1 MMLKKETL
9 EKIKDNLENPHWFCM
24 TLGGKYLRWMS
35 DKDYLSFFYRVFL
48 HKKLDWDN
56 PKLFTEKLLWLKLYN
71 QKPEYTDMVDKYEV
85 KRIVSE
91 RVGSEYVIPALGV
104 WERFEDIDFSKLP
117 NEFILKTT
125 HDSGGFVVCKDK
137 KTFDY
142 KAAQKKI
149 SKRLKRNFYWKGRE
163 WPYKNVKPRIIAEPY
178 IDSLGK
184 PDSVEYKLTC
194 FDGVAKLITVCRGI
208 AHSALSYRTNDHYDR
223 DLNPRFWYA
232 YYKNSTEPL
241 TLPKEIYKIIELAEK
256 LSEGIPQV
264 RVDFYLVD
272 GQIYFGEMTFF
283 TWDGFIKFNP
293 KEQDKIMGE
302 WIVLPPKYV
311 ETEGLNIRKDKR

>member
-1 MMLKKETL
+1 MIKRKNF
-9 EKIKDNLENPHWFCM
+9 EKIKDQLENPHWICM
-24 TLGGKYLRWMS
+24 VWGGKYLRWMS
-35 DKDYLSFFYRVFL
+35 DKAYLSLFYRIFW
-48 HKKLDWDN
+48 HKKINWDD

-71 QKPEYTDMVDKYEV
+71 QKPEYTDMVDKYEI

-91 RVGSEYVIPALGV
+91 KVGSEYVIPALGV
-104 WERFEDIDFSKLP
+104 WDRFGDIDFSKLP
-117 NEFILKTT
+117 DAFILKTT
-125 HDSGGFVVCKDK
+125 HDSGGFIVCSDK

-142 KAAQKKI
+142 KSAEKKLN
-149 SKRLKRNFYWKGRE
+149 KCLMRNFYWAGRE

-208 AHSALSYRTNDHYDR
+208 AHSALSDRTNDHYDR
-223 DLNPRFWYA
+223 DLNHLSGYA
-232 YYKNSTEPL
+232 YYKNSTEPF
-241 TLPKEIYKIIELAEK
+241 TFPKEIYKIIELAEK

-272 GQIYFGEMTFF
+272 GQVYFGEMTFF
-283 TWDGFIKFNP
+283 TWSGFIKFTP
-293 KEQDKIMGE
+293 KELDKIMGE
-302 WIVLPPKYV
+302 WIVLPPKCV
-311 ETEGLNIRKDKR
+311 EAKGLSNRRSKG